1 MLVIH
6 IVMAENEDENI
17 IKKAEE
23 EKRDIE
29 AGEENPAIKD
39 PEEKVDIEAGEENP
53 PIKDPE
59 ESLREAEENLRD
71 EAGKMVDEDEKPGDT
86 MPSKNIA
93 ENEPTRV
100 DRDQYAP
107 EKVEKKIGGTTI
119 PGILARKP
127 ILIILIIGAIVL
139 GGFLVYSQ
147 IQLSNQSY
155 KVENYNAL
163 WNQSLADLRGGNTSI
178 AEYCNSPV
186 HDEDLCNKFMNLQ
199 YMG

>member
-1 MLVIH
+1 
-6 IVMAENEDENI
+6 MAENEDENI

-29 AGEENPAIKD
+29 AGEEI
-39 PEEKVDIEAGEENP
+39 P

-59 ESLREAEENLRD
+59 EKRDIEAREEIPPIKDPEENLREAEQNLRE
-71 EAGKMVDEDEKPGDT
+71 EAGKIVDENEKSGDSMPS
-86 MPSKNIA
+86 MPSKNI
-93 ENEPTRV
+93 EEHEPTRV
-100 DRDQYAP
+100 DRDHYAP
-107 EKVEKKIGGTTI
+107 EKVKKRIGGTTI

-127 ILIILIIGAIVL
+127 ILMILIIGAIVL
-139 GGFLVYSQ
+139 GAFLVYSQ

>member
-1 MLVIH
+1 
-6 IVMAENEDENI
+6 MAENEDENI

-29 AGEENPAIKD
+29 AGEENPPIKD
-39 PEEKVDIEAGEENP
+39 PAEKMDIEAGEENP

-71 EAGKMVDEDEKPGDT
+71 EAGKIVDEDEKSGDT

-93 ENEPTRV
+93 EHEPTRV
-100 DRDQYAP
+100 DRDQYVP

-163 WNQSLADLRGGNTSI
+163 WNQSLADLRGGNASI

>member
-1 MLVIH
+1 
-6 IVMAENEDENI
+6 MAENEDENI

-29 AGEENPAIKD
+29 AVEEI
-39 PEEKVDIEAGEENP
+39 P

-59 ESLREAEENLRD
+59 ENLREAEQNFRD
-71 EAGKMVDEDEKPGDT
+71 EAGKMVDENEKSGDT

-93 ENEPTRV
+93 EHEPTRV
-100 DRDQYAP
+100 DRDQYVP
-107 EKVEKKIGGTTI
+107 GKVEKKIGGTTI

-163 WNQSLADLRGGNTSI
+163 WNQSLADLRGGNASI

>member
-1 MLVIH
+1 
-6 IVMAENEDENI
+6 MAENEDENI

-29 AGEENPAIKD
+29 VGEEIPPIN
-39 PEEKVDIEAGEENP
+39 PEEKRDIEVGEEIP

-59 ESLREAEENLRD
+59 ENLREAEQNLRD
-71 EAGKMVDEDEKPGDT
+71 EAGKMVDENEKSGDSMPS

-93 ENEPTRV
+93 EHEPTRV
-100 DRDQYAP
+100 DRDHYAP
-107 EKVEKKIGGTTI
+107 EKVKKRIGGTTI

-139 GGFLVYSQ
+139 GAFLVYSQ

>member
-29 AGEENPAIKD
+29 AGEENP
-39 PEEKVDIEAGEENP
+39 

-71 EAGKMVDEDEKPGDT
+71 ETGKMVDEDEKPGDT

-100 DRDQYAP
+100 DSDQYAP

>member
-1 MLVIH
+1 
-6 IVMAENEDENI
+6 MAENEDENI

-119 PGILARKP
+119 PSILARKP

-199 YMG
+199 YMD

>member
-1 MLVIH
+1 
-6 IVMAENEDENI
+6 MAENEDENI

-29 AGEENPAIKD
+29 AGEENPPKD
-39 PEEKVDIEAGEENP
+39 PEEKMDIEAGEENP

-71 EAGKMVDEDEKPGDT
+71 EAGKIVDEDEKSGDT
-86 MPSKNIA
+86 MTSKNIA
-93 ENEPTRV
+93 EHEPTRV

-107 EKVEKKIGGTTI
+107 EKVEKKIGGTNI

-199 YMG
+199 YMD

>member
-1 MLVIH
+1 
-6 IVMAENEDENI
+6 MAENEDENI

-23 EKRDIE
+23 EKRDI
-29 AGEENPAIKD
+29 K
-39 PEEKVDIEAGEENP
+39 AGEENP

-71 EAGKMVDEDEKPGDT
+71 EAGKIVDEDEKSGDT

-93 ENEPTRV
+93 EHEPTRV
-100 DRDQYAP
+100 DRDQYVP

-139 GGFLVYSQ
+139 GSFLVYSQ

-163 WNQSLADLRGGNTSI
+163 WNQSLVDLRGGNTSI